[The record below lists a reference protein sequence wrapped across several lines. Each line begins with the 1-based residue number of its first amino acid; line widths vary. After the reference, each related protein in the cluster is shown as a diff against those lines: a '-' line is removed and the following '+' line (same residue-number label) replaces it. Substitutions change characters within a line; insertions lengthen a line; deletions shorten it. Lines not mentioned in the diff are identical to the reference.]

1 MSDSTMQRIEAAV
14 LRVEEKMDQLL
25 NALAADDGEEESKSL
40 HNFEGEV
47 VGRERDQSQP
57 LG

>member
-1 MSDSTMQRIEAAV
+1 MQRIEAAV

-25 NALAADDGEEESKSL
+25 NALATDEGEDESKSL